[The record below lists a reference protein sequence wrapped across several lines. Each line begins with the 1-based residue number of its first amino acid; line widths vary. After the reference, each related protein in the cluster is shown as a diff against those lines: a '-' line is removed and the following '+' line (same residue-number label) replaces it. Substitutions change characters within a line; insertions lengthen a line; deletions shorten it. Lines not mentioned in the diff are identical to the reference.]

1 MAASSWNSI
10 SRTSVALL
18 KCPTP
23 TPARHSP
30 VPRGNHASRAPL
42 PGSRAHRFTGVVT
55 QALERLF
62 GSTSSYT
69 AEALNRKAQVNLD
82 TARTVR
88 AVLLKR
94 TGVLDVADMI
104 LEYHFGSAV
113 GHDLQSFLLPRG
125 AGQGFLDELTSE
137 YNEAAMS
144 CERMASCD
152 ATLCEDPVGSLQA
165 FGEFSGYH
173 GWSGR
178 DAAPRIALPRT
189 RSFLIRSYLGKNG

>member
-1 MAASSWNSI
+1 M
-10 SRTSVALL
+10 
-18 KCPTP
+18 
-23 TPARHSP
+23 
-30 VPRGNHASRAPL
+30 
-42 PGSRAHRFTGVVT
+42 
-55 QALERLF
+55 
-62 GSTSSYT
+62 
-69 AEALNRKAQVNLD
+69 NLD

>member
-1 MAASSWNSI
+1 M
-10 SRTSVALL
+10 
-18 KCPTP
+18 
-23 TPARHSP
+23 
-30 VPRGNHASRAPL
+30 
-42 PGSRAHRFTGVVT
+42 
-55 QALERLF
+55 
-62 GSTSSYT
+62 
-69 AEALNRKAQVNLD
+69 NLD

-113 GHDLQSFLLPRG
+113 GHDLQSFLLPQG

-144 CERMASCD
+144 CERMAFCD

-165 FGEFSGYH
+165 FGEFS

-189 RSFLIRSYLGKNG
+189 RSFLIRSYLGKNGAS